1 MKKMDIMG
9 RYLMKRIAAF
19 IDFQGTIGG
28 EGTDDIRSLELYD
41 FSAEAIKLLNDNR
54 ILVIGITNQSHIS
67 KGKLTMD
74 EYLQKLSRIESELAK
89 RNAHFD
95 DVFCCPHSHKD
106 HCSCKKPLSGMVDMA
121 INKFAIDISHSY
133 VIGDMG
139 KSDMILANNVG
150 AKSVL
155 VLTGV
160 GKASLNEFRYTW
172 QDIQPTHI
180 SENLLEAAKWV
191 VDDLT

>member
-1 MKKMDIMG
+1 M
-9 RYLMKRIAAF
+9 
-19 IDFQGTIGG
+19 
-28 EGTDDIRSLELYD
+28 
-41 FSAEAIKLLNDNR
+41 N
-54 ILVIGITNQSHIS
+54 
-67 KGKLTMD
+67 

-89 RNAHFD
+89 CNAHFD

-106 HCSCKKPLSGMVDMA
+106 HCLCKKPLSGMVDMA
-121 INKFAIDISHSY
+121 KNKFSIDVGHSY

-172 QDIQPTHI
+172 QDVQPTHI
-180 SENLLEAAKWV
+180 SENLLEAAKWI
-191 VDDLT
+191 VDDCT